1 VESPTGGFC
10 YFDFIIFIYIYI
22 NVEFLW
28 GPRTGG
34 CGSRTRGGGWDRGG
48 GGVDMGGRVV
58 GGSKGEYRN
67 IIVIF
72 YSINFNYIYI
82 IGSLFLFP
90 LVVLIFILIV
100 TKTS

>member
-1 VESPTGGFC
+1 
-10 YFDFIIFIYIYI
+10 
-22 NVEFLW
+22 
-28 GPRTGG
+28 
-34 CGSRTRGGGWDRGG
+34 
-48 GGVDMGGRVV
+48 MGGRVV